1 MYYFFWKLQFECD
14 PTSVMDAIIQVDEP
28 QSCQYVIT
36 VLTSKICAIPHLR
49 PPPVHKPVKI
59 ECRPLLTS
67 TEYEKYQNYLKVW
80 IIQLKTFEKSR
91 EHSHW
96 RQMFLW
102 YFWST
107 YLPTLISKVFQLL
120 YCISPFSKIRFCLT
134 YLSKNL
140 TSYVNVPI
148 SILVTLFRIFFF
160 WQTLAHIDSSL
171 TTILG

>member
-67 TEYEKYQNYLKVW
+67 TEYEKYQNYLKV
-80 IIQLKTFEKSR
+80 
-91 EHSHW
+91 
-96 RQMFLW
+96 
-102 YFWST
+102 
-107 YLPTLISKVFQLL
+107 SKEN
-120 YCISPFSKIRFCLT
+120 K
-134 YLSKNL
+134 
-140 TSYVNVPI
+140 
-148 SILVTLFRIFFF
+148 
-160 WQTLAHIDSSL
+160 
-171 TTILG
+171 